1 MKRPSKPMTKIL
13 KRLVNKC
20 VSAKGFEADEKGF
33 EMSVEE
39 TSEKNLEETGEE
51 AGEKAISH

>member
-1 MKRPSKPMTKIL
+1 MTKIL